1 MRGTLNAIK
10 ITIYIAFSVLQKEA
24 WQLCHDKQLKTMRL
38 HLPFPLLRDNKML
51 FQMLIH
57 TGRPYCIRNNYIL
70 YYTYAPPSPCGSSNQ
85 LSLLI
90 AATISPFYSL
100 PPLHHNIITRKCR
113 VCVSLI
119 IGPWPKQK
127 WRHPKSRDPGQKAS
141 DNCRTD
147 KIGQKEMLLCCVQ
160 RGAPDWKEARP
171 KKTLIAAKPR
181 QPVFNKPKWLINWL
195 WMGED
200 IRFE

>member
-100 PPLHHNIITRKCR
+100 LPASPQYHHTKVSRLRVAYHWPLAKT
-113 VCVSLI
+113 
-119 IGPWPKQK
+119 
-127 WRHPKSRDPGQKAS
+127 
-141 DNCRTD
+141 
-147 KIGQKEMLLCCVQ
+147 EM
-160 RGAPDWKEARP
+160 
-171 KKTLIAAKPR
+171 KTPQKPR
-181 QPVFNKPKWLINWL
+181 PRAKSVRQLPH
-195 WMGED
+195 
-200 IRFE
+200 R